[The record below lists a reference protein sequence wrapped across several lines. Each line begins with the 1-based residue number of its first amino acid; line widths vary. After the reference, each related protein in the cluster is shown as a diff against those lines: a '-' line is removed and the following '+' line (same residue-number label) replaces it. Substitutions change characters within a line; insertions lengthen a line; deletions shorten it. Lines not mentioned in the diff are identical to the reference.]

1 MFHTHWHPPSL
12 QGAVK
17 QLEDGIIVLSGPA
30 LAISGIIAGIDL
42 VTGGNILKSISWL
55 TLAWAVTLLLT
66 LDFQVLAFGVR
77 AHRISRAAHK
87 GGVRKFIEI
96 LLIVL
101 IAAGI
106 SFVSI
111 QMQSIIARSQA
122 TVTVSDPSG
131 HEVTRPISIDEAT
144 MQLGINPIALIW
156 ERSTLVLVLIF
167 MSGWLREDDSH
178 TDELPA
184 PAPAPVLDMDALVAG
199 VTQRLQAVYEPQLK
213 AVYEQ
218 VQRVTIQ
225 LEQLPARPA
234 HPDLL
239 ALPSQDAP
247 APLPGAALSLENRV
261 PICDTPNEQPIYAER
276 FESKEPIIAAILQRQ
291 PGATAEQVAEQAQ
304 CSVRTAEKWMQRLAS
319 KEGTRP

>member
-1 MFHTHWHPPSL
+1 MFHTHWHLPSL
-12 QGAVK
+12 QEAMK

-42 VTGGNILKSISWL
+42 VTGGNILTSISWL
-55 TLAWAVTLLLT
+55 TLVWAVTLLLT

-87 GGVRKFIEI
+87 SGVRKCCEI

-122 TVTVSDPSG
+122 TMTVLDRSG
-131 HEVTRPISIDEAT
+131 HSITRPISIDEAT
-144 MQLGINPIALIW
+144 TQLGINPIALIW

-167 MSGWLREDDSH
+167 MSGWLREDDSQQ
-178 TDELPA
+178 DQLPA
-184 PAPAPVLDMDALVAG
+184 PVPAPALDMDALIAG
-199 VTQRLQAVYEPQLK
+199 VTGHLQAVYEPQLK

-234 HPDLL
+234 
-239 ALPSQDAP
+239 LPSQGASE
-247 APLPGAALSLENRV
+247 AEQGAAHRLENRATICEV
-261 PICDTPNEQPIYAER
+261 PGEQ
-276 FESKEPIIAAILQRQ
+276 
-291 PGATAEQVAEQAQ
+291 
-304 CSVRTAEKWMQRLAS
+304 
-319 KEGTRP
+319 